1 MSLSRSIRQSLRNIF
16 EYERFLRQGPCP
28 TVRHCLAVY
37 PALFINDASQIRKR
51 KDIDASI
58 KQLEARFILRRL

>member
-37 PALFINDASQIRKR
+37 PALFI
-51 KDIDASI
+51 IDASLI
-58 KQLEARFILRRL
+58 RNGEDLT